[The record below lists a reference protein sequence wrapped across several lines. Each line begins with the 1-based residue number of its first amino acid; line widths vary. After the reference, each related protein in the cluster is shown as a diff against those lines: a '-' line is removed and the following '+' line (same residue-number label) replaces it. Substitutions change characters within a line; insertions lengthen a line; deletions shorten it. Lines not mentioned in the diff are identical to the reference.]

1 MSTDL
6 RTIFLVD
13 DDALFLKSIEIEF
26 AHEGGYLVRTFQT
39 GEDCIRSLDVCP
51 DIIILD
57 YHLDGIS
64 KTAMNGILVL
74 DKIKIACPFSLV
86 IMLSSQ
92 DKIEVAVDCMRHQAL
107 DYVIKSP
114 TAFLRLHK
122 IIADNWQY
130 RKLEK
135 TVNWYKDRA

>member
-1 MSTDL
+1 MTNRL

-26 AHEGGYLVRTFQT
+26 AHTGGYLVRTFQS
-39 GEDCIRSLDVCP
+39 GEDCIRSLEICP

-57 YHLDGIS
+57 YHLDGLN

-74 DKIKIACPFSLV
+74 DQIKLVCPASFV

-92 DKIEVAVDCMRHQAL
+92 DKIEVAVDCMHHHAL

-122 IIADNWQY
+122 IIEDNWQFK
-130 RKLEK
+130 KLEN
-135 TVNWYKDRA
+135 TVNWYKERV